1 MEKLDVKP
9 GQCVFVGDHP
19 EWDLAGP
26 RSLGMEA
33 ILFDRRGSRAAPSEK
48 PLRTLEKLAE
58 RL

>member
-1 MEKLDVKP
+1 MERLDVTP

-26 RSLGMEA
+26 RSVGMEA
-33 ILFDRRGSRAAPSEK
+33 ILLDRRGSRAAPSEK
-48 PLRTLEKLAE
+48 PLRTLEGLAA